1 MVWVRTDLNLGTN
14 WLKLEYE
21 LSPFGYEMTVGMKQ
35 LNTLVSK
42 AKKSKVKLVLYKISP
57 TSRVWSILKYFLRN
71 LNNCDQRIKIFHL
84 QLLYIDDQAPFSS
97 TATVEEINYYTCLIP
112 DLIGEHKNGFHNH
125 ILEYHSILSEETF
138 YFLLNLISM
147 RW

>member
-1 MVWVRTDLNLGTN
+1 MIKNISFVAFD
-14 WLKLEYE
+14 YE
-21 LSPFGYEMTVGMKQ
+21 
-35 LNTLVSK
+35 
-42 AKKSKVKLVLYKISP
+42 
-57 TSRVWSILKYFLRN
+57 N
-71 LNNCDQRIKIFHL
+71 LNYSSV

-147 RW
+147 R